1 MILVE
6 AIMFGN
12 KKKIYAFL
20 ICVITVLFLGITGS
34 IEVKATNQEII
45 LKKTV
50 KHEHTT
56 AG

>member
-1 MILVE
+1 
-6 AIMFGN
+6 MFGN